1 MKNYLP
7 WKDIAGIGALLIIIL
22 LVIKY
27 VPLDP
32 TKEEEVEEQE
42 EIIHFEDE
50 SRLEV
55 DKEIVTVITPNDNLE
70 IATPSFDIIK
80 SDEDGLV
87 IAGRAKKFSE
97 VIILSGDE
105 VIAKVQANQF
115 GEFVYITE

>member
-1 MKNYLP
+1 MKNLP

-80 SDEDGLV
+80 SAETP
-87 IAGRAKKFSE
+87 IS
-97 VIILSGDE
+97 
-105 VIAKVQANQF
+105 
-115 GEFVYITE
+115 